1 MMVKVNS
8 SFCLRRN
15 KQPASRRRRPKQAAH
30 LLFSPKH
37 PMEAL
42 LSALVRACERA
53 FTEADFSPAGAGGAD
68 GADGA
73 HCQSFS
79 AQSLHYF

>member
-1 MMVKVNS
+1 
-8 SFCLRRN
+8 
-15 KQPASRRRRPKQAAH
+15 
-30 LLFSPKH
+30 
-37 PMEAL
+37 MEAL